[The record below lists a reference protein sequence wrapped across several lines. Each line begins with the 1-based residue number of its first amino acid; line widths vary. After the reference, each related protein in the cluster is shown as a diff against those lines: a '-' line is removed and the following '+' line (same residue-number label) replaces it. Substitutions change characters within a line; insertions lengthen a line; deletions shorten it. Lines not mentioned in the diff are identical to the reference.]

1 MKPILILPVLA
12 ANAVA
17 ADLTAP
23 PANVP
28 ADTPIQIRIHDPA
41 PPALAAAVSVDVKD
55 EYRGKLSGQNAVGT
69 GVTVDVKDG
78 KSTITIT
85 VEKDGKRETKTLVL
99 PQNTPLDAVTEKI
112 AQELQSAGA
121 AAPAPAPENKVTY
134 LGVML
139 DEPPTFLYGAGAGGM
154 APGFGLGP
162 GAGTGGG
169 SAGAAAHPGLPPGT
183 GLSVSGITPGSPAES
198 AGLKPG
204 DILAKLND
212 QILVNPGQFTTLIR
226 NMKEG
231 ENVTLT
237 YLRDGQEARSQAT
250 LASRIES
257 PVAGGGLGG
266 AGFAADLARVLTL
279 DPEGNVIE
287 ARPGAPVPPVPPLPG
302 TPPAPPSPP
311 DIKPLLDDR
320 PAWENAL
327 REAAAAKDKAA
338 AHWHEQLSKWRAEWT
353 ESQQNAT
360 DEYRRAVE
368 KMSQEVAKAREAADK
383 AREEARR
390 AIEEAMRKLEEKRTK
405 DTPKPDSPETGP
417 ADSDEPAEP
426 KKA

>member
-1 MKPILILPVLA
+1 MKTILILPLLA

-17 ADLTAP
+17 ADLAAP
-23 PANVP
+23 PISVP
-28 ADTPIQIRIHDPA
+28 ADTPVQISILDSVPQNVGT
-41 PPALAAAVSVDVKD
+41 AVS
-55 EYRGKLSGQNAVGT
+55 
-69 GVTVDVKDG
+69 VDVKDG

-99 PQNTPLDAVTEKI
+99 PENTPLDAVTEKI

-121 AAPAPAPENKVTY
+121 SPPAPGPENKVTY

-139 DEPPTFLYGAGAGGM
+139 DEPAAFLYGAGAGL
-154 APGFGLGP
+154 APGFDHGSGT
-162 GAGTGGG
+162 ATGGG

-183 GLSVSGITPGSPAES
+183 GLTVSGITPGSPAES

-231 ENVTLT
+231 GNVTLT

-250 LASRIES
+250 LASRLES
-257 PVAGGGLGG
+257 PIAGGGLGG
-266 AGFAADLARVLTL
+266 SGFATGLARVLTL
-279 DPEGNVIE
+279 DPHGNVIE
-287 ARPGAPVPPVPPLPG
+287 TRPGAPILPVPPIPPG

-311 DIKPLLDDR
+311 DLKPLFGDR
-320 PAWENAL
+320 PAWENTL
-327 REAAAAKDKAA
+327 REAAATKDKAA
-338 AHWHEQLSKWRAEWT
+338 AHWQEQLSRWRAEWT
-353 ESQQNAT
+353 ESQQKAT
-360 DEYRRAVE
+360 EEYRRAVE
-368 KMSQEVAKAREAADK
+368 KMSREVAKAREAADQ

-390 AIEEAMRKLEEKRTK
+390 AVEDAMRKIEEKRGKT
-405 DTPKPDSPETGP
+405 DPKPDSPEAEP
-417 ADSDEPAEP
+417 AKPAEP
-426 KKA
+426 KNA